1 MPGLDVIFS
10 FDDYGTLLWLVRNS
24 LLAGAVLGLVGGLVG
39 VMVMQRDLAFAVH
52 GISELA
58 FAGAA
63 AALLVGVD
71 VVLGSVVG
79 SVLAALLI
87 GAFGARARDRNSIVG
102 VLMPAGLGLGILF
115 LALYPGRSANKLSL
129 LTGQIIA
136 IDDPGVLRL
145 VIVSALVL
153 VALLLIW
160 RPLTFLSLDPESA
173 VARGLP
179 ERGLSI
185 GFLLLLGLITA
196 VSVQIVGAL
205 LVLALLVTP
214 AAAALRVAT
223 SPLVVAVLAATF
235 GLVSALGGILLAI
248 AGSLPISPFITTIS
262 FLIYLACRVVGA
274 ARARDGRRILGTA

>member
-1 MPGLDVIFS
+1 MDWLGDVFT
-10 FDDYGTLLWLVRNS
+10 FDDYGLLLWLVRNS
-24 LLAGAVLGLVGGLVG
+24 ILAGAVLGLVGGLIG
-39 VMVMQRDLAFAVH
+39 VFVMQRDMAFAVH
-52 GISELA
+52 GISELS

-63 AALLVGVD
+63 AALLIGVD
-71 VVLGSVVG
+71 VILGSIAG
-79 SVLAALLI
+79 SVIAALII

-136 IDDPGVLRL
+136 IDDPGVMRL
-145 VIVSALVL
+145 IIVSIVVL
-153 VALLLIW
+153 VALLVIW
-160 RPLTFLSLDPESA
+160 RPLSFASLDPESA
-173 VARGLP
+173 AAKGVP
-179 ERGLSI
+179 ERALSI

-214 AAAALRVAT
+214 AAAALRIAT
-223 SPLVVAVLAATF
+223 SPLVVALLASLF
-235 GLVSALGGILLAI
+235 GLVSAVGGILLAI

-262 FLIYLACRVVGA
+262 FLIYLVCRLIGA
-274 ARARDGRRILGTA
+274 GRRRLVRVPLSA

>member
-1 MPGLDVIFS
+1 MDWLGDVFN

-24 LLAGAVLGLVGGLVG
+24 ILAGAVLGLVGGLVG
-39 VMVMQRDLAFAVH
+39 VMVMQRDMAFAVH

-63 AALLVGVD
+63 AALLIGMD

-102 VLMPAGLGLGILF
+102 VLMPTGLGLGILF

-145 VIVSALVL
+145 IIVSLVVF

-160 RPLTFLSLDPESA
+160 RPLTFASLDPESA
-173 VARGLP
+173 VAKGVPVRA
-179 ERGLSI
+179 LSI

-223 SPLVVAVLAATF
+223 SPLVVALLASLF
-235 GLVSALGGILLAI
+235 GFVSAVGGILLAI

-262 FLIYLACRVVGA
+262 FLIYLVCRLVGA
-274 ARARDGRRILGTA
+274 ARRAPSRVPLTA

>member
-1 MPGLDVIFS
+1 MDWLGDVFN
-10 FDDYGTLLWLVRNS
+10 FDDYGSLLWLVRNS
-24 LLAGAVLGLVGGLVG
+24 ILAGAVLGLVGGLIG
-39 VMVMQRDLAFAVH
+39 VFVMQRDMAFAVH
-52 GISELA
+52 GISELS

-63 AALLVGVD
+63 AALLVGAD
-71 VVLGSVVG
+71 VILGSITGSVV
-79 SVLAALLI
+79 AALVI

-136 IDDPGVLRL
+136 IDDPGVVRL
-145 VIVSALVL
+145 IIVSALVL

-160 RPLTFLSLDPESA
+160 RPLSFASLDPESA
-173 VARGLP
+173 AAKGVP
-179 ERGLSI
+179 ERALSI

-223 SPLVVAVLAATF
+223 SPLVVALLASLF
-235 GLVSALGGILLAI
+235 GLVSAVGGILLAI

-262 FLIYLACRVVGA
+262 FLIYLACRVVGT
-274 ARARDGRRILGTA
+274 ARTRRRRVPLTA

>member
-1 MPGLDVIFS
+1 MDWLGDVFN

-24 LLAGAVLGLVGGLVG
+24 ILAGAVLGLVGGLVG
-39 VMVMQRDLAFAVH
+39 VMVMQRDMAFAVH

-63 AALLVGVD
+63 AALLIGMD

-102 VLMPAGLGLGILF
+102 VLMPTGLGLGILF

-145 VIVSALVL
+145 IIVSLVVF

-160 RPLTFLSLDPESA
+160 RPLTFASLDPESA
-173 VARGLP
+173 VAKGVPVRA
-179 ERGLSI
+179 LSI

-223 SPLVVAVLAATF
+223 SPLVVALLASLF
-235 GLVSALGGILLAI
+235 GFVSAVGGILLAI

-262 FLIYLACRVVGA
+262 FLIYLVCRLIGA
-274 ARARDGRRILGTA
+274 ARRAPSRVPLTA

>member
-1 MPGLDVIFS
+1 MDWLGDIFN

-24 LLAGAVLGLVGGLVG
+24 ILAGAVLGLVGGLIG
-39 VMVMQRDLAFAVH
+39 VFVMQRDMAFAVH
-52 GISELA
+52 GISELS

-63 AALLVGVD
+63 AALLVGAD
-71 VVLGSVVG
+71 VILGSITG
-79 SVLAALLI
+79 SVIAALII

-136 IDDPGVLRL
+136 IDDPGVVRL
-145 VIVSALVL
+145 IIVSIVVL
-153 VALLLIW
+153 VALLLVW
-160 RPLTFLSLDPESA
+160 RPLSFASLDPESA
-173 VARGLP
+173 AAKGVP
-179 ERGLSI
+179 ERALSI

-223 SPLVVAVLAATF
+223 SPLVVALLASLF
-235 GLVSALGGILLAI
+235 GLVSAVGGILLAI

-262 FLIYLACRVVGA
+262 FLIYLVCRIVGA
-274 ARARDGRRILGTA
+274 ARPRLRRVPLTA